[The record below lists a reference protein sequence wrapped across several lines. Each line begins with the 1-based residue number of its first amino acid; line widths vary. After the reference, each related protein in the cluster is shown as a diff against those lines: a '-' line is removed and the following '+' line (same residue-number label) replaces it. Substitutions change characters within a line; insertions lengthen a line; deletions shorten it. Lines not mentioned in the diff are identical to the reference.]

1 MLINSF
7 SNTASSPTASEVL
20 MQDMA
25 TDVAHILSGDVQF
38 TSVRNGTD
46 IEISAVNT
54 TGKQL
59 TMKYLISRWSS

>member
-1 MLINSF
+1 
-7 SNTASSPTASEVL
+7 
-20 MQDMA
+20 MA
-25 TDVAHILSGDVQF
+25 TDVAHILTGDVQF

-54 TGKQL
+54 TGKQI